1 METLEKLR
9 LEIGKLPRWLLL
21 VLVVFLDGLIGGLYR
36 AAGKATASK
45 VVGWIMVIFYVLTL
59 VSFIELPSAI
69 STVSRI
75 VTVVCT
81 IADIVTVITSGR
93 ITFCAD

>member
-81 IADIVTVITSGR
+81 IADIVTVITSGK

>member
-21 VLVVFLDGLIGGLYR
+21 VLVIFLDGLIGGLYR

-81 IADIVTVITSGR
+81 IADIVTVITSGK